1 MSENKKSKK
10 KKLLYQSTVV
20 PAKGVS
26 CPPVFPLVA
35 CMALVRNCWALG
47 DICDVTLLRRW
58 RAAQLTGRGTFLGCR
73 GASCRS
79 GSPWI
84 WSVSELMGP

>member
-10 KKLLYQSTVV
+10 EKLLYQSAVV
-20 PAKGVS
+20 PAEGLRW
-26 CPPVFPLVA
+26 PPVSPLVA
-35 CMALVRNCWALG
+35 CTALVRNCWALG
-47 DICDVTLLRRW
+47 DICDVTLPRRW
-58 RAAQLTGRGTFLGCR
+58 RAAPLAGRGTVLGCR